1 MPAATP
7 APALEVTFVRVRGQR
22 DRIYLHRPDGSE
34 LSWVFPAHGDGLPH
48 DLVHLVVESAFGLR
62 RGFFGLVAEGVD
74 PVRVNAEANR
84 RTGAD
89 KYRGFGEDRR
99 ELLLAEQITAL
110 PWFPI
115 PGAEETDEGREAR
128 IADACSAIGID
139 VPPSVSPARI
149 GAARVALEQLRER
162 WRAIGEKG
170 AIGLRF
176 LPGDPEE
183 GFAVIAAAVSA
194 PAS

>member
-22 DRIYLHRPDGSE
+22 DRIYVHRPDGSE
-34 LSWVFPAHGDGLPH
+34 LSWVFPSHGDGLPH
-48 DLVHLVVESAFGLR
+48 DLVHLVVESAFGIR
-62 RGFFGLVAEGVD
+62 RGFFGLVAEGID

-84 RTGAD
+84 LTGPD

-99 ELLLAEQITAL
+99 ELLLAEQLAAL
-110 PWFPI
+110 PSFPI
-115 PGAEETDEGREAR
+115 PGAEETDESRYAR
-128 IADACSAIGID
+128 IIAACAELGLG
-139 VPPSVSPARI
+139 VPPAVSLERV
-149 GAARVALEQLRER
+149 AAVRVALEQLRER

-170 AIGLRF
+170 AIGLHF
-176 LPGDPEE
+176 LPGDPER
-183 GFAVIAAAVSA
+183 GFAAIAAETGA